1 MAVLFAG
8 GCHGA
13 LPPAIEGNLLA
24 CIKGLPG
31 ATGGRDQHRA
41 LEHRQLCRALTL
53 ANQETSAQSLHQALF
68 AGDP

>member
-1 MAVLFAG
+1 MFTG

-31 ATGGRDQHRA
+31 AMGGRDQYRA
-41 LEHRQLCRALTL
+41 LKHRQLGRALAL
-53 ANQETSAQSLHQALF
+53 ANQEASAQGLHQALF
-68 AGDP
+68 AGDT